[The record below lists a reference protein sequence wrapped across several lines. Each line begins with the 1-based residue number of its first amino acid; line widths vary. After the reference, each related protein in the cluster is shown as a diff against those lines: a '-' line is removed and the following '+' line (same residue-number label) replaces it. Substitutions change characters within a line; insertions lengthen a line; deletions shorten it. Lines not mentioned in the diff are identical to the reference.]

1 VSTTRPALPRAPSRA
16 LTRLVAVAGLASAIA
31 AIALPASAQTSEIA
45 AILTVGA
52 LALLAGHG
60 WGLPVVTVVEVILL
74 GRLWP
79 LVVYDWPP
87 TPEVQV
93 VVYTALV
100 GALPGLL
107 LLRRT
112 LPRAVDLLL
121 GTECPPRLHAAAVAL
136 AAALS
141 GLALLLPVW
150 RLGS

>member
-1 VSTTRPALPRAPSRA
+1 M
-16 LTRLVAVAGLASAIA
+16 A

-60 WGLPVVTVVEVILL
+60 WGLPVVTLVEVILL

-87 TPEVQV
+87 ALEVQI
-93 VVYTALV
+93 VVYTALA
-100 GALPGLL
+100 GALPGLF

-112 LPRAVDLLL
+112 LPRAIDLLL
-121 GTECPPRLHAAAVAL
+121 GTECPPRLHAAAVAV

-141 GLALLLPVW
+141 ALALILPVW
-150 RLGS
+150 RLGF

>member
-1 VSTTRPALPRAPSRA
+1 M
-16 LTRLVAVAGLASAIA
+16 LVAVAGLTSAMA

-45 AILTVGA
+45 AILSVGA

-60 WGLPVVTVVEVILL
+60 WGLPVVTLVEVILL

-87 TPEVQV
+87 APEIQL
-93 VVYTALV
+93 VVYTALA
-100 GALPGLL
+100 GALPGLF
-107 LLRRT
+107 LLRRA

-141 GLALLLPVW
+141 GLALILPVW
-150 RLGS
+150 RLGF